1 MAGTTIR
8 RAFAELGDGQ
18 VHYAQCGPDDAEV
31 VLLLHQTP
39 RSWAEYRSVPSSAAL
54 SGDRDGRRLR
64 RRRGRHDPPAS
75 NAGPRSRSTR
85 STRCAWRVRVVGT
98 TPAA

>member
-18 VHYAQCGPDDAEV
+18 VHYAQCGPEDAEV

-39 RSWAEYRSVPSSAAL
+39 RSWAEYPVGAADSRPAL
-54 SGDRDGRRLR
+54 SGDRDGHDRLR
-64 RRRGRHDPPAS
+64 
-75 NAGPRSRSTR
+75 
-85 STRCAWRVRVVGT
+85 
-98 TPAA
+98 

>member
-31 VLLLHQTP
+31 YSI
-39 RSWAEYRSVPSSAAL
+39 R
-54 SGDRDGRRLR
+54 
-64 RRRGRHDPPAS
+64 
-75 NAGPRSRSTR
+75 
-85 STRCAWRVRVVGT
+85 
-98 TPAA
+98 